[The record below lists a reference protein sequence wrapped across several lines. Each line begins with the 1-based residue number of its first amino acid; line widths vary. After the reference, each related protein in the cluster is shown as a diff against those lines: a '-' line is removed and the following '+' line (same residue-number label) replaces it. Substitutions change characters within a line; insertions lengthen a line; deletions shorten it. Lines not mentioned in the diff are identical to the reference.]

1 MSTVVKHFRYIVS
14 CKVPVLQE
22 LYVIFH
28 MYYWYHGT
36 MVPRV
41 PDTFSCP
48 SKSSRIFI
56 KSFLFLFIS
65 SYYGR
70 SSVKVWYHWYQN
82 QNQSGYHWYQTIP
95 GTPISLFCSTSCSF
109 FSPRIITY
117 NSCRK

>member
-1 MSTVVKHFRYIVS
+1 M
-14 CKVPVLQE
+14 
-22 LYVIFH
+22 LYFICTT
-28 MYYWYHGT
+28 GT

-70 SSVKVWYHWYQN
+70 SSVKVPLSH
-82 QNQSGYHWYQTIP
+82 
-95 GTPISLFCSTSCSF
+95 
-109 FSPRIITY
+109 FSAPRLAHFLVPELLHIILVGSRT
-117 NSCRK
+117 

>member
-1 MSTVVKHFRYIVS
+1 
-14 CKVPVLQE
+14 
-22 LYVIFH
+22 
-28 MYYWYHGT
+28 

-70 SSVKVWYHWYQN
+70 SSVKVWYVGSGTYFYTIKALCTKTQN
-82 QNQSGYHWYQTIP
+82 VRDFINFAFWSRKESEEEEDDDDDEEEEEN
-95 GTPISLFCSTSCSF
+95 PIALPF
-109 FSPRIITY
+109 FSPKNDHR
-117 NSCRK
+117 SF